1 MRKVV
6 LGLVI
11 TVVVAIG
18 GASLFVGWFVS
29 GDGTRLALERE
40 ASAWMGET
48 VQIDG
53 VEASLFP
60 RAGLELTNVRV
71 GDPVRLT
78 LATVQ
83 VSTDLGA
90 LLGQRIEDAAVV
102 VADSRIVM
110 PLPLPKGDSTSVESS
125 QGESDGVQIVS
136 IREISLRNIQIVS
149 RDREFVVSMD
159 SSLDGDLLSIDSL
172 TAESGTAEI
181 ELDGEIRLA
190 PDLEGTLAVHAGHLD
205 LDELL
210 ALAQAFEPESGSPDA
225 PSQDAPSQDSSSGG
239 EVSPIRLTMHV
250 SADTATTGGVDVE
263 QLVTQMEVTGTRAV
277 LSPLSFGLFGG
288 RYEGMLDVEMED
300 RLRVTS
306 ESRIEGLDVAQL
318 AAFGGSPDTV
328 SGTLS
333 GEVTFEAIGSD
344 LEAALA
350 AAEGAGR
357 AVIADGE
364 VRGLNLLRT
373 VVLFFGR
380 PASEV
385 LATSDEF
392 ERIEATFSL
401 GDQVVQAH
409 TFAMRSRDADIE
421 GAVTL
426 VLASTTLDG
435 SLQLLLSEEL
445 SAQAGTDL
453 VRFTKEGSRVVLPAT
468 IGGTLDS
475 PKLAIDSSSAVKRG
489 LRNEAERRINRLFG
503 R

>member
-18 GASLFVGWFVS
+18 GASLLVYWFVS

-48 VQIDG
+48 VQIDRAQ
-53 VEASLFP
+53 ASLFP

-110 PLPLPKGDSTSVESS
+110 ALPLPKGDSTSVESS
-125 QGESDGVQIVS
+125 EGESDGVQIVS

-210 ALAQAFEPESGSPDA
+210 ALAQAFEPEGGSPDA
-225 PSQDAPSQDSSSGG
+225 PSQDSSSQDSPSG
-239 EVSPIRLTMHV
+239 EASPIRLTMHV

-263 QLVTQMEVTGTRAV
+263 QLATQMEVTGTRAV

-333 GEVTFEAIGSD
+333 GEVTFEASGSD

-426 VLASTTLDG
+426 ALASTTLDG

-453 VRFTKEGSRVVLPAT
+453 VRFTREGNRVVLPAT

>member
-6 LGLVI
+6 IGLVI
-11 TVVVAIG
+11 TVVLAVG
-18 GASLFVGWFVS
+18 GASFLVGWFVS

-40 ASAWMGET
+40 ASAWMGQP

-53 VEASLFP
+53 AEASLFP

-125 QGESDGVQIVS
+125 EGESDGVEVVS

-159 SSLDGDLLSIDSL
+159 SSLDGDLLSIHSL

-190 PDLEGTLAVHAGHLD
+190 PDLEGTLAVRAGHLD

-210 ALAQAFEPESGSPDA
+210 ALAQAFEPEDG
-225 PSQDAPSQDSSSGG
+225 SQDSSSQDSSSG
-239 EVSPIRLTMHV
+239 EVSPIRLTMNV
-250 SADTATTGGVDVE
+250 SADTATAGGVDVE
-263 QLVTQMEVTGTRAV
+263 QLATQMEVTGTRAV

-300 RLRVTS
+300 RLRVNS
-306 ESRIEGLDVAQL
+306 ESRIEGLDVGQL

-333 GEVTFEAIGSD
+333 GEVTFDAGGSD
-344 LEAALA
+344 LESALA
-350 AAEGAGR
+350 AARGTGQ
-357 AVIADGE
+357 AVITDGE
-364 VRGLNLLRT
+364 VHGLDLLRT

-385 LATSDEF
+385 LAASDEF

-409 TFAMRSRDADIE
+409 TFAMRSRDADID
-421 GAVTL
+421 GSVTL
-426 VLASTTLDG
+426 ALASSTLDG
-435 SLQLLLSEEL
+435 ALQLLLSEEL

-453 VRFTKEGSRVVLPAT
+453 VRFTREGNRVVLPAT

-475 PKLAIDSSSAVKRG
+475 PKFAIDSSSAVKRG

>member
-1 MRKVV
+1 M

-18 GASLFVGWFVS
+18 GASLLVYWLVS
-29 GDGTRLALERE
+29 GDGPRLALERE
-40 ASAWMGET
+40 ASAWMGEP
-48 VQIDG
+48 VQIDRAQ
-53 VEASLFP
+53 ASLFP

-83 VSTDLGA
+83 VSTDIGA

-102 VADSRIVM
+102 VADSRVVM
-110 PLPLPKGDSTSVESS
+110 PLPLPKGDATSAESS
-125 QGESDGVQIVS
+125 EGASDGVQIVS

-190 PDLEGTLAVHAGHLD
+190 PDLEGTLAVRAGHLD

-210 ALAQAFEPESGSPDA
+210 ALAQAFEPEDGVEASESEDSASGD
-225 PSQDAPSQDSSSGG
+225 
-239 EVSPIRLTMHV
+239 VSPFRLTMNV
-250 SADTATTGGVDVE
+250 SADTATAGGVEVE
-263 QLVTQMEVTGTRAV
+263 QLATQLEVTGTRAV

-300 RLRVTS
+300 GLSVTS
-306 ESRIEGLDVAQL
+306 ESRIEGLDVGQL

-333 GEVTFEAIGSD
+333 GEVTFDARGSD
-344 LEAALA
+344 LESAVA
-350 AAEGAGR
+350 AARGAGQ
-357 AVIADGE
+357 AVIVDGE
-364 VRGLNLLRT
+364 VRGLDLLRV

-380 PASEV
+380 PASEA
-385 LATSDEF
+385 LAASDEF

-409 TFAMRSRDADIE
+409 TFAMRSRDADID

-426 VLASTTLDG
+426 ALASTTLDG

-453 VRFTKEGSRVVLPAT
+453 VRFTQEGNRVVLPAT